1 MYAKNEPTNSN
12 VHPKLLL
19 MEVMPSQ
26 KPYPSQHG
34 QQLQHLFLT
43 RVSER
48 WRGRRWGGS
57 RGRGGNSGRKVLNG
71 IISVLSHNLLES
83 MIRLDW
89 TKINKTKANLDMI
102 PSSTRAGQRTRA
114 RR

>member
-34 QQLQHLFLT
+34 QQLQHLFIT
-43 RVSER
+43 QVSER
-48 WRGRRWGGS
+48 VARAKVRRVKREMRLFS
-57 RGRGGNSGRKVLNG
+57 NVL
-71 IISVLSHNLLES
+71 
-83 MIRLDW
+83 
-89 TKINKTKANLDMI
+89 
-102 PSSTRAGQRTRA
+102 Q
-114 RR
+114 